1 MTRTI
6 AALALSLLCGAFAAE
21 ALAQPGLYTLGHGD
35 IRAYYE
41 DQQLHLRYQ
50 LDGGA
55 VVNGQEVDS
64 LNYWP
69 VSFSLG
75 DLIVSIADVPLQSP
89 DSRFDFTGA
98 AVGENLWLIPEGG
111 TEAQGLGVPWLGF
124 STEELAFDDSWAGNQ
139 LHVNLIAATGPGH
152 VSMFFSPEDE
162 FAAPQV
168 HFATL
173 DGIDAS
179 DAYRESGSA
188 DRGLSA
194 GVHSHVNW
202 AFTQPGLYDLTFKF
216 SGEHIADGYKEAIGT
231 VHFAVAVPEPSCLSL
246 LAAAVVSLGLRRRY
260 SAAA

>member
-1 MTRTI
+1 MIRTTGM
-6 AALALSLLCGAFAAE
+6 LALSFLCGAFAAE

-35 IRAYYE
+35 LRAYYE
-41 DQQLHLRYQ
+41 DQQIHLRYQ

-55 VVNGQEVDS
+55 VVDGQAVDPV
-64 LNYWP
+64 NFAP

-111 TEAQGLGVPWLGF
+111 TEAQDLGVPWLGF

-202 AFTQPGLYDLTFKF
+202 AFTQRGLYDLTFKF

-231 VHFAVAVPEPSCLSL
+231 VRFAVAVPEPTSATL
-246 LAAAVVSLGLRRRY
+246 LGAGGLAIVGMLRRRR
-260 SAAA
+260 